1 MIPIQNVER
10 VALEV
15 PIRKKVNL
23 KKDVQI
29 KGTLSMQELSE
40 LITHN
45 KDYKI
50 NITNDK
56 IRIHFMKNENLYG
69 LELPLK
75 YLTVLMYRDDIIG

>member
-1 MIPIQNVER
+1 
-10 VALEV
+10 
-15 PIRKKVNL
+15 
-23 KKDVQI
+23 
-29 KGTLSMQELSE
+29 MQELSE
-40 LITHN
+40 LIAHN

>member
-1 MIPIQNVER
+1 
-10 VALEV
+10 
-15 PIRKKVNL
+15 
-23 KKDVQI
+23 
-29 KGTLSMQELSE
+29 MQELSE
-40 LITHN
+40 LLAHN
-45 KDYKI
+45 EGYKI

>member
-1 MIPIQNVER
+1 LTPIQSVER

-29 KGTLSMQELSE
+29 KGTLSIQELSE
-40 LITHN
+40 LMAHN
-45 KDYKI
+45 EGYKI